1 MRWLQGIAAL
11 WGLLGLLGATLYAH
25 VRPIPA
31 LNQAAFI
38 FLTHAP
44 ILLWLSQEKPLSFRY
59 LIIAS
64 FLVGGGLFGGS
75 IYLSH
80 LAGLTRAT
88 LVAPAGGICLF
99 LGWGLLGLAAL
110 IK

>member
-1 MRWLQGIAAL
+1 MKWLQIMAAL

-31 LNQAAFI
+31 LNQAAFV

-44 ILLWLSQEKPLSFRY
+44 ALLWLSQEKSLPFRY
-59 LIIAS
+59 PIIVS
-64 FLVGGGLFGGS
+64 FLIGGVLFGGS
-75 IYLSH
+75 IYLRY
-80 LAGLTRAT
+80 LGGLTRAT